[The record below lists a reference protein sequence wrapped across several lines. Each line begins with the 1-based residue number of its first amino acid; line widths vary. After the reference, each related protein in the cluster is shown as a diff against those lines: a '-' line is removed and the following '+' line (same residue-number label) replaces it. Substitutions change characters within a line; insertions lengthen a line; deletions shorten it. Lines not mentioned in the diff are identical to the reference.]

1 MAKKEIELCDR
12 DCNNCPIITHP
23 NSRMVTYIL
32 NSLYEKMSDGDVYST
47 VQQACPNLTCCFD
60 CHIDDFCHFEGCK
73 IQSKVEKD
81 INPV

>member
-32 NSLYEKMSDGDVYST
+32 NSLYEKMSDG
-47 VQQACPNLTCCFD
+47 
-60 CHIDDFCHFEGCK
+60 GCLLN
-73 IQSKVEKD
+73 SPTGLPEPD
-81 INPV
+81 LLL